1 MFKKRDMAPD
11 AKLTGLDYLGY
22 FFGAG
27 TNILNLIVSAFLLI
41 YYSNVLYLGLT
52 EVGTVM
58 AVSKVFDG
66 VSDLIMGRIIDKT
79 KSKYGKARPWYAR
92 MIIPTTV
99 CVLLLFWMPAGFKG
113 MMQYVY
119 VFVTYNLV
127 STVCYTANA
136 VAHASMIGFM
146 TMNTKSRGM
155 VGVMSMAS
163 NTVFTILVTNFFMKI
178 CRFFGGGDAYT
189 QKGFT
194 CTLIC
199 YIVLYAV
206 SAILAFLL
214 TRERINNVM
223 PAQDTE
229 KEKESEEEAP
239 SGIIEEKLAEEKH
252 RKEAEKAE
260 ADVPI
265 KVALLSL
272 VKNKYWILCNVMC
285 LGFYFLMS
293 FASSAT
299 IYFAQY
305 IMNDLDLQGTLSSTL
320 YIVLL
325 FGLVAAL
332 PVMMKIGKGN
342 TMRIGLIISA
352 IGYFIPQL
360 TLQKPAV
367 VGAMAIVGIGFG
379 FIAAPAGSFLQD
391 TLTFG
396 QWRSGVSAI
405 GMGNAVFS
413 FVNKLSSALGIVVLG
428 WVLDL
433 GKFDAKLSVQPA
445 SALSA
450 IKFLYIW
457 LPALIC
463 VICVFL
469 SAFYDL
475 DKKLP
480 FLEKEITAGRIG
492 TKKRDWKTI
501 KEENAA
507 SGK

>member
-229 KEKESEEEAP
+229 E
-239 SGIIEEKLAEEKH
+239 
-252 RKEAEKAE
+252 
-260 ADVPI
+260 DVPI

-272 VKNKYWILCNVMC
+272 VQNKYWILCNVMC

-299 IYFAQY
+299 VYFAQY
-305 IMNDLDLQGTLSSTL
+305 IMKDLDLQGTLSSIL

-360 TLQKPAV
+360 TLQKSAV

>member
-229 KEKESEEEAP
+229 E
-239 SGIIEEKLAEEKH
+239 
-252 RKEAEKAE
+252 
-260 ADVPI
+260 DVPI

-272 VKNKYWILCNVMC
+272 VQNKYWILCNVMC

-299 IYFAQY
+299 VYFAQY
-305 IMNDLDLQGTLSSTL
+305 IMKDLNLQGTLSSTL

-360 TLQKPAV
+360 TLQKSAV

>member
-1 MFKKRDMAPD
+1 
-11 AKLTGLDYLGY
+11 
-22 FFGAG
+22 
-27 TNILNLIVSAFLLI
+27 
-41 YYSNVLYLGLT
+41 
-52 EVGTVM
+52 M

-229 KEKESEEEAP
+229 E
-239 SGIIEEKLAEEKH
+239 
-252 RKEAEKAE
+252 
-260 ADVPI
+260 DVPI

-272 VKNKYWILCNVMC
+272 VQNKYWILCNVMC

-299 IYFAQY
+299 VYFAQY
-305 IMNDLDLQGTLSSTL
+305 IMKDLDLQGTLSSTL

-360 TLQKPAV
+360 TLQKSAV

>member
-229 KEKESEEEAP
+229 E
-239 SGIIEEKLAEEKH
+239 
-252 RKEAEKAE
+252 
-260 ADVPI
+260 DVPI

-272 VKNKYWILCNVMC
+272 VQNKYWILCNVMC

-299 IYFAQY
+299 VYFAQY

-480 FLEKEITAGRIG
+480 FLEKEIKAGRIG

>member
-229 KEKESEEEAP
+229 E
-239 SGIIEEKLAEEKH
+239 
-252 RKEAEKAE
+252 
-260 ADVPI
+260 DVPI

-272 VKNKYWILCNVMC
+272 VQNKYWILCNVMC

-299 IYFAQY
+299 VYFAQY

>member
-58 AVSKVFDG
+58 AVSKAFDG

-229 KEKESEEEAP
+229 E
-239 SGIIEEKLAEEKH
+239 
-252 RKEAEKAE
+252 
-260 ADVPI
+260 DVPI

-272 VKNKYWILCNVMC
+272 VQNKYWILCNVMC

-299 IYFAQY
+299 VYFAQY

-360 TLQKPAV
+360 TLQKSAV

>member
-229 KEKESEEEAP
+229 E
-239 SGIIEEKLAEEKH
+239 
-252 RKEAEKAE
+252 
-260 ADVPI
+260 DVQI

-272 VKNKYWILCNVMC
+272 VQNKYWILCNVMC

-299 IYFAQY
+299 VYFAQY
-305 IMNDLDLQGTLSSTL
+305 IMKDLDLQGTLSSTL

-360 TLQKPAV
+360 TLQKSAV

-413 FVNKLSSALGIVVLG
+413 FVNKLSSALGIFVLG

>member
-1 MFKKRDMAPD
+1 MMIKRRDMAPD
-11 AKLTGLDYLGY
+11 AKLGALDYLGY

-27 TNILNLIVSAFLLI
+27 TNVINLIVSAFLLI

-52 EVGTVM
+52 KVGTVM

-92 MIIPTTV
+92 MILPTAV
-99 CVLLLFWMPAGFKG
+99 SVLLLFWMPAEVGGIMK
-113 MMQYVY
+113 YVY
-119 VFVTYNLV
+119 VFITYNLV
-127 STVCYTANA
+127 STVCFTANA
-136 VAHASMIGFM
+136 VSHASMIGFM
-146 TMNTKSRGM
+146 TMNTKSRGI

-163 NTVFTILVTNFFMKI
+163 NTIFTILVTNFFMKI
-178 CRFFGGGDAYT
+178 CRYFGGGDAYT

-194 CTLIC
+194 LAILC
-199 YIVLYAV
+199 YIVLYTV
-206 SAILAFLL
+206 SALFAFLL
-214 TRERINNVM
+214 TRERVNNAV
-223 PAQDTE
+223 PIE
-229 KEKESEEEAP
+229 EEEANETVKNETVKNETEARK
-239 SGIIEEKLAEEKH
+239 SQEKT
-252 RKEAEKAE
+252 KEDIPVKA
-260 ADVPI
+260 
-265 KVALLSL
+265 ALMSL
-272 VKNKYWILCNVMC
+272 LQNKYWILCNVMC

-305 IMNDLDLQGTLSSTL
+305 IMNDLDLQGTLASTL

-352 IGYFIPQL
+352 IGYFMPQFI
-360 TLQKPAV
+360 LQKTAV
-367 VGAMAIVGIGFG
+367 VAAMAVVGIGFG

-391 TLTFG
+391 TLTYG
-396 QWRSGVSAI
+396 QWRSGITAI

-413 FVNKLSSALGIVVLG
+413 FVNKLSSALGMVVLG

-433 GKFDAKLSVQPA
+433 GKFNAKLDVQPD
-445 SALSA
+445 SALTA
-450 IKFLYIW
+450 IRFLYIW

-463 VICVFL
+463 VICVFF
-469 SAFYDL
+469 SVFYDL

-480 FLEKEITAGRIG
+480 YLEKEIKAGRVG
-492 TKKRDWKTI
+492 DKKREWRTI
-501 KEENAA
+501 REEQMI

>member
-229 KEKESEEEAP
+229 E
-239 SGIIEEKLAEEKH
+239 
-252 RKEAEKAE
+252 
-260 ADVPI
+260 DVPI

-272 VKNKYWILCNVMC
+272 VQNKYWILCNVMC

-299 IYFAQY
+299 VYFAQY
-305 IMNDLDLQGTLSSTL
+305 IMKDLDLQGTLSSTL

-332 PVMMKIGKGN
+332 LVMMKIGKGN

-360 TLQKPAV
+360 TLQKSAV

-469 SAFYDL
+469 SEFYDL

>member
-229 KEKESEEEAP
+229 E
-239 SGIIEEKLAEEKH
+239 
-252 RKEAEKAE
+252 
-260 ADVPI
+260 DVPI

-272 VKNKYWILCNVMC
+272 VQNKYWILCNVMC

-299 IYFAQY
+299 VYFAQY
-305 IMNDLDLQGTLSSTL
+305 IMKDLDFQGTLSSTL

-360 TLQKPAV
+360 TLQKSAV

>member
-229 KEKESEEEAP
+229 E
-239 SGIIEEKLAEEKH
+239 
-252 RKEAEKAE
+252 
-260 ADVPI
+260 DVPI

-272 VKNKYWILCNVMC
+272 VQNKYWILCNVMC

-299 IYFAQY
+299 VYFAQY
-305 IMNDLDLQGTLSSTL
+305 IMKDLDLQGTLSSTL

-360 TLQKPAV
+360 TLQKSAV

-457 LPALIC
+457 LPVLIC

>member
-194 CTLIC
+194 GTLIC

-229 KEKESEEEAP
+229 E
-239 SGIIEEKLAEEKH
+239 
-252 RKEAEKAE
+252 
-260 ADVPI
+260 DVPI

-272 VKNKYWILCNVMC
+272 VQNKYWILCNVMC

-299 IYFAQY
+299 VYFAQY

-360 TLQKPAV
+360 TLQKSAV

-501 KEENAA
+501 KEEKAA

>member
-229 KEKESEEEAP
+229 E
-239 SGIIEEKLAEEKH
+239 
-252 RKEAEKAE
+252 
-260 ADVPI
+260 DVPI

-272 VKNKYWILCNVMC
+272 VQNKYWILCNVMC

-299 IYFAQY
+299 VYFAQY
-305 IMNDLDLQGTLSSTL
+305 IMKDLDLQGTLSSTL

-360 TLQKPAV
+360 TLQKSAV

-413 FVNKLSSALGIVVLG
+413 FVNKLLSALGIVVLG

>member
-229 KEKESEEEAP
+229 E
-239 SGIIEEKLAEEKH
+239 
-252 RKEAEKAE
+252 
-260 ADVPI
+260 DVPI

-272 VKNKYWILCNVMC
+272 VQNKYWILCNVMC

-299 IYFAQY
+299 VYFAQY
-305 IMNDLDLQGTLSSTL
+305 IMKDLDLQGTLSSTL

-360 TLQKPAV
+360 TLQKSAV

-501 KEENAA
+501 K
-507 SGK
+507 

>member
-1 MFKKRDMAPD
+1 
-11 AKLTGLDYLGY
+11 
-22 FFGAG
+22 
-27 TNILNLIVSAFLLI
+27 
-41 YYSNVLYLGLT
+41 
-52 EVGTVM
+52 
-58 AVSKVFDG
+58 
-66 VSDLIMGRIIDKT
+66 
-79 KSKYGKARPWYAR
+79 
-92 MIIPTTV
+92 
-99 CVLLLFWMPAGFKG
+99 
-113 MMQYVY
+113 
-119 VFVTYNLV
+119 
-127 STVCYTANA
+127 
-136 VAHASMIGFM
+136 
-146 TMNTKSRGM
+146 
-155 VGVMSMAS
+155 
-163 NTVFTILVTNFFMKI
+163 
-178 CRFFGGGDAYT
+178 
-189 QKGFT
+189 
-194 CTLIC
+194 
-199 YIVLYAV
+199 
-206 SAILAFLL
+206 
-214 TRERINNVM
+214 M

-229 KEKESEEEAP
+229 E
-239 SGIIEEKLAEEKH
+239 
-252 RKEAEKAE
+252 
-260 ADVPI
+260 DVPI

-272 VKNKYWILCNVMC
+272 VQNKYWILCNVMC

-299 IYFAQY
+299 VYFAQY
-305 IMNDLDLQGTLSSTL
+305 IMKDLDLQGTLSSTL

-332 PVMMKIGKGN
+332 LVMMKIGKGN

-360 TLQKPAV
+360 TLQKSAV

-501 KEENAA
+501 KEEKAA

>member
-1 MFKKRDMAPD
+1 MFKKRDMAPY

-155 VGVMSMAS
+155 VGVVSMAS

-229 KEKESEEEAP
+229 E
-239 SGIIEEKLAEEKH
+239 
-252 RKEAEKAE
+252 
-260 ADVPI
+260 DVPI

-272 VKNKYWILCNVMC
+272 VQNKYWILCNVMC

-299 IYFAQY
+299 VYFAQY

-360 TLQKPAV
+360 TLQKSAV

-433 GKFDAKLSVQPA
+433 GKFDAKLPVQPA

-501 KEENAA
+501 KEEKAA

>member
-1 MFKKRDMAPD
+1 MKAKGKSKMFKKRDMAPD

-229 KEKESEEEAP
+229 E
-239 SGIIEEKLAEEKH
+239 
-252 RKEAEKAE
+252 
-260 ADVPI
+260 DVPI

-272 VKNKYWILCNVMC
+272 VQNKYWILCNVMC

-299 IYFAQY
+299 VYFAQY

-360 TLQKPAV
+360 TLQKSAV

>member
-229 KEKESEEEAP
+229 E
-239 SGIIEEKLAEEKH
+239 
-252 RKEAEKAE
+252 
-260 ADVPI
+260 DVPI

-272 VKNKYWILCNVMC
+272 VQNKYWILCNVMC

-299 IYFAQY
+299 VYFAQY
-305 IMNDLDLQGTLSSTL
+305 IMKDLDLQGTLSSTL

-360 TLQKPAV
+360 TLQKSAA

>member
-27 TNILNLIVSAFLLI
+27 TNILNLIVSVFLLI

-229 KEKESEEEAP
+229 E
-239 SGIIEEKLAEEKH
+239 
-252 RKEAEKAE
+252 
-260 ADVPI
+260 DVPI

-272 VKNKYWILCNVMC
+272 VQNKYWILCNVMC

-299 IYFAQY
+299 VYFAQY
-305 IMNDLDLQGTLSSTL
+305 IMKDLDLQGTLSSTL

-360 TLQKPAV
+360 TLQKSAV

>member
-229 KEKESEEEAP
+229 E
-239 SGIIEEKLAEEKH
+239 
-252 RKEAEKAE
+252 
-260 ADVPI
+260 DVQI

-272 VKNKYWILCNVMC
+272 VQNKYWILCNVMC

-299 IYFAQY
+299 VYFAQY
-305 IMNDLDLQGTLSSTL
+305 IMKDLDLQGTLSSTL

-360 TLQKPAV
+360 TLQKSAV